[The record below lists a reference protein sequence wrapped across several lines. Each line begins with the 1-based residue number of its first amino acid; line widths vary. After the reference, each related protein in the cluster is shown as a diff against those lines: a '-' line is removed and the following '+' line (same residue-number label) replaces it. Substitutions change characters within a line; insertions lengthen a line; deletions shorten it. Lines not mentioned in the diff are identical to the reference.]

1 MARLCGWRLRHN
13 SGSLPDRRTCTVKR
27 FLALLSLAG
36 ALTLMGCNGGDK
48 PSEDGKTGVKG
59 SSEKKLV
66 VGIVFD
72 SGGRGDKS
80 FNDSA
85 WAGIER
91 AEKEFGITSKPVE
104 SKSEKDYEP
113 NLKAM
118 AEEGCDIVFAI
129 GINMKSALEK
139 VAPEFPDVK
148 FAIVDAPVTA
158 SNVRS
163 LLFREEEGSF
173 LAGYLAGLVSKT
185 DKIGFVG
192 GMQIP
197 LIAKFAAGYTA
208 GAKTANPAI
217 EVLPEKY
224 TGSWDNLNIG
234 KVAAVAL
241 YNSGADIVYHAAGRA
256 GLGVIGAAKEQNKYA
271 IGVDSD
277 QDSIEPGRVLTSMI
291 KRVDEA
297 VYSTITD
304 VQKGAFSSGEK
315 VYDLKAGGV
324 GLSEMTHTKDAVGA
338 ENTAKVAAIAEK
350 IKSGEIKVPATKE
363 ELDAYVAGLKKAP

>member
-1 MARLCGWRLRHN
+1 M
-13 SGSLPDRRTCTVKR
+13 KR
-27 FLALLSLAG
+27 FLVPLAIFALFG
-36 ALTLMGCNGGDK
+36 ALGCQGGDAK
-48 PSEDGKTGVKG
+48 PEDGKTAVKG
-59 SSEKKLV
+59 DSEKKLV

-91 AEKEFGITSKPVE
+91 AEKDYGITAKPVE

-113 NLKAM
+113 NLRAM
-118 AEEGCDIVFAI
+118 AEEGCDVVFAI

-139 VAPEFPDVK
+139 VAPEFPDIK
-148 FAIVDAPVTA
+148 FAIVDAPVA
-158 SNVRS
+158 APNVRS

-173 LAGYLAGLVSKT
+173 LAGYLAGLMTKT
-185 DKIGFVG
+185 NKIGFVG

-208 GAKTANPAI
+208 GAKTANPAV

-234 KVAAVAL
+234 KVAAAAL

-277 QDSIEPGRVLTSMI
+277 QDAIEPGRVLTSMI

-297 VYSTITD
+297 VFSTITD
-304 VQKGAFSSGEK
+304 VKNGAFANGDK
-315 VYDLKAGGV
+315 VYDLKADGV
-324 GLSEMTHTKDAVGA
+324 GLSPMTHTKDAVGP
-338 ENTAKVAAIAEK
+338 ENAAKVAAIAEK

-363 ELDAYVAGLKKAP
+363 DLAAYLAGLK

>member
-1 MARLCGWRLRHN
+1 MKRNRLL
-13 SGSLPDRRTCTVKR
+13 
-27 FLALLSLAG
+27 LACLVPI
-36 ALTLMGCNGGDK
+36 ALFGCNGGGD
-48 PSEDGKTGVKG
+48 SGGSGGSGGAGGGKGLT
-59 SSEKKLV
+59 

-91 AEKEFGITSKPVE
+91 AQKEFGISPKPVE

-113 NLKAM
+113 NLRAM
-118 AEEGCDIVFAI
+118 AEEKCDVVFAI

-139 VAPEFPDVK
+139 VAPEFPDIK
-148 FAIVDAPVTA
+148 FAIVDAGVAAP
-158 SNVRS
+158 NVRS
-163 LLFREEEGSF
+163 LLFKEEEGSF
-173 LAGYLAGLVSKT
+173 LAGYLAGLMTKSN
-185 DKIGFVG
+185 KIGFVG

-197 LIAKFAAGYTA
+197 LIEKFASGYAA
-208 GAKTANPAI
+208 GAKTANPSV

-224 TGSWDNLNIG
+224 TGSWDNVDIG
-234 KVAAVAL
+234 KVSATSL
-241 YNSGADIVYHAAGRA
+241 FSSGADIVYHAAGRA

-277 QDSIEPGRVLTSMI
+277 QDAIEPGRVLTSMI

-297 VYSTITD
+297 VYSTIKD
-304 VQKGAFSSGEK
+304 VKDGAFAAGDK

-324 GLSEMTHTKDAVGA
+324 GLSPMTHTKDAVGA
-338 ENTAKVAAIAEK
+338 DNLAKVDEIAGK
-350 IKSGEIKVPATKE
+350 IKSGEIKVPSNKA
-363 ELDAYVAGLKKAP
+363 ELETYLSGLGKRS